1 MSLVFF
7 WVFLGVMALG
17 VPIVF
22 ALAFGPLVGFIAD
35 DKLVFLTVLPQRLFV
50 GINVYPLLAI
60 PLFILAGEL
69 MNVGGIT
76 QRLVDFSQKLVGH
89 LRGGLGHV
97 TIVSATIFSGISG
110 SAVADASALGSILIP
125 GMHKEG
131 YSKRY
136 AAAITAAATVL
147 GPIIPPS
154 IIMVIYAYIMQL
166 NVAALFAAGCIP
178 GLIIGIG
185 LMIANWAIAK
195 KRNYPVAER
204 RASIGE
210 IGHAFK
216 GAFWAII
223 APFLILG
230 GILGG
235 VFTPTE
241 AAAAAVMYAFLVS
254 IFITRELPA
263 KELPNILY
271 RTAVISSALLLVVG
285 TAMIFSWLASLSGF
299 TNRLAET
306 LFAFSK
312 DPYVLLFI
320 INILLF
326 VAGMFLDAGPA
337 ILILGPILA
346 PTLASLGIEPLH
358 FAIVMCVNLS
368 LGLATPPMGLLLF
381 VVSSISRVPVMEIA
395 REMFPFYVVHVAVI
409 FLITYVPEVALW
421 LPRVLGFL

>member
-1 MSLVFF
+1 MSLVFL
-7 WVFLGVMALG
+7 WVFLGVMAIG
-17 VPIVF
+17 VPVVF
-22 ALAFGPLVGFIAD
+22 ALAFGPLVGFLAD
-35 DKLVFLTVLPQRLFV
+35 GRQSFLLVVPQRLFV

-110 SAVADASALGSILIP
+110 SAVADASALGKILIP
-125 GMHKEG
+125 AMAKEG
-131 YSKRY
+131 YHARY
-136 AAAITAAATVL
+136 AAAVTAAATVL

-166 NVAALFAAGCIP
+166 NVAALFAAGCMP
-178 GLIIGIG
+178 GLLIGIG
-185 LMIANWAIAK
+185 LMLANRWIAT
-195 KRNYPVAER
+195 KRNYPVAEK
-204 RASIGE
+204 RAGLAEVATS
-210 IGHAFK
+210 FR

-235 VFTPTE
+235 IFTPTE
-241 AAAAAVMYAFLVS
+241 AAAAAVLYAAVVS
-254 IFITRELPA
+254 IFITRELPLR
-263 KELPNILY
+263 EIPNILY

-285 TAMIFSWLASLSGF
+285 TAMIFSWVASLSGF
-299 TNRLAET
+299 TAKLGAF
-306 LFAFSK
+306 LFALTK
-312 DPYVLLFI
+312 DPYLLLFI
-320 INILLF
+320 INLLLF
-326 VAGMFLDAGPA
+326 IAGMFLDAGPA

-346 PTLASLGIEPLH
+346 PTLAQLGVDPLH

-381 VVSSISRVPVMEIA
+381 VVSAMSRVPVMQIT
-395 REMFPFYVVHVAVI
+395 REMWPFYVVHVAVI
-409 FLITYVPEVALW
+409 FLITYVPAVALW
-421 LPRVLGFL
+421 LPRTLGW

>member
-1 MSLVFF
+1 VSLVFL
-7 WVFLGVMALG
+7 WVFFATMAIG

-22 ALAFGPLVGFIAD
+22 ALAFGPVVGF
-35 DKLVFLTVLPQRLFV
+35 LVDGRSAFLTVVAQRLFV

-60 PLFILAGEL
+60 PLFILAGEI

-110 SAVADASALGSILIP
+110 SAVADASALGRILIP
-125 GMHKEG
+125 SMVKEG
-131 YSKRY
+131 YPRGY
-136 AAAITAAATVL
+136 AAAVTAAAAVL

-154 IIMVIYAYIMQL
+154 IIMVIYAYIMQI
-166 NVAALFAAGCIP
+166 NVAALFAAGCVP
-178 GLIIGIG
+178 GLTIGVG
-185 LMIANWAIAK
+185 LMLVNHLVAT
-195 KRNYPVAER
+195 KRRYRVADR
-204 RASIGE
+204 RATFREVAHS
-210 IGHAFK
+210 FT
-216 GAFWAII
+216 GAFWALV

-241 AAAAAVMYAFLVS
+241 AAAAAVLYATIVSVLV
-254 IFITRELPA
+254 TRELPLR
-263 KELPNILY
+263 EIPDVLY
-271 RTAVISSALLLVVG
+271 RTAVISAALLLVVG
-285 TAMIFSWLASLSGF
+285 TAMIFSWVASLSGVTVKLGAF
-299 TNRLAET
+299 
-306 LFAFSK
+306 LFSITSN
-312 DPYVLLFI
+312 PYLLLFL

-326 VAGMFLDAGPA
+326 IAGMFLDAGPA

-346 PTLASLGIEPLH
+346 PTLAQLGVDPLH

-381 VVSSISRVPVMEIA
+381 VSSAMSRATVLEIA
-395 REMFPFYVVHVAVI
+395 REMWPFYLVYVVVI

-421 LPRVLGFL
+421 LPRVLGF

>member
-1 MSLVFF
+1 MSLIFL

-17 VPIVF
+17 VPVVF
-22 ALAFGPLVGFIAD
+22 ALAVGPLVGFLAD
-35 DKLVFLTVLPQRLFV
+35 GRASFLLVMPQRLFV

-76 QRLVDFSQKLVGH
+76 QRLVDFSQRLVGH

-97 TIVSATIFSGISG
+97 VIVSATIFSGISG
-110 SAVADASALGSILIP
+110 SAVADASAIGKLLIP
-125 GMHKEG
+125 AMVRQG
-131 YSKRY
+131 YHASY
-136 AAAITAAATVL
+136 AAAVTAAATVL

-166 NVAALFAAGCIP
+166 NVAALFAAGCMP
-178 GLIIGIG
+178 GLLIG
-185 LMIANWAIAK
+185 LGLMLANRQIAH
-195 KRNYPVAER
+195 RRGYPVAER
-204 RASIGE
+204 RATLAETAS
-210 IGHAFK
+210 AFR

-223 APFLILG
+223 APFIILG

-241 AAAAAVMYAFLVS
+241 AAAAAVLYAAIISLFV
-254 IFITRELPA
+254 TRELPL
-263 KELPNILY
+263 KELPAILY

-285 TAMIFSWLASLSGF
+285 TAMIFSWVASLSGF
-299 TNRLAET
+299 TGT
-306 LFAFSK
+306 LGRFLFSLTE
-312 DPYVLLFI
+312 DPYLLLFI

-326 VAGMFLDAGPA
+326 IAGMFLDAGPA

-346 PTLASLGIEPLH
+346 PTLAQLGVDPLH

-381 VVSSISRVPVMEIA
+381 VVSAMSRVPVLRIA
-395 REMFPFYVVHVAVI
+395 RELLPFYIVHIAVI
-409 FLITYVPEVALW
+409 FLITYVPATALW
-421 LPRVLGFL
+421 LPRVLGF

>member
-1 MSLVFF
+1 MSLVFL
-7 WVFLGVMALG
+7 WVFLAAMAIG

-22 ALAFGPLVGFIAD
+22 ALAFGPLVGF
-35 DKLVFLTVLPQRLFV
+35 LVDGRSAFLTVLAQRLFV

-60 PLFILAGEL
+60 PLFVLAGEI

-110 SAVADASALGSILIP
+110 SAVADASALGKILIP
-125 GMHKEG
+125 SMAKEG
-131 YSKRY
+131 YGRAY
-136 AAAITAAATVL
+136 AAAVTAAATVL

-154 IIMVIYAYIMQL
+154 IIMVIYAYIMQI

-185 LMIANWAIAK
+185 LMIVNQWVAK
-195 KRNYPVAER
+195 HRNYPVSER
-204 RASIGE
+204 RAPLVEVARS
-210 IGHAFK
+210 FR
-216 GAFWAII
+216 GAFWALM

-230 GILGG
+230 GILAGI
-235 VFTPTE
+235 FTPTE
-241 AAAAAVMYAFLVS
+241 AAAAAVLYAAIISLLV
-254 IFITRELPA
+254 TRELPMR
-263 KELPNILY
+263 EVPNILY

-285 TAMIFSWLASLSGF
+285 TAMIFSWVASLSGV
-299 TNRLAET
+299 TGRLGT
-306 LFAFSK
+306 FLFAIT
-312 DPYVLLFI
+312 DNPYLLLFI
-320 INILLF
+320 VNILLF
-326 VAGMFLDAGPA
+326 IAGMFLDAGPA

-346 PTLASLGIEPLH
+346 PTLAQLGVEPLH

-381 VVSSISRVPVMEIA
+381 VVSAMSKVAVLEIA
-395 REMFPFYVVHVAVI
+395 REMLPFYAVHVAVI
-409 FLITYVPEVALW
+409 FLITYVPQVALW
-421 LPRVLGFL
+421 LPAVLGF

>member
-1 MSLVFF
+1 MSLIFL
-7 WVFLGVMALG
+7 WVFLGVMAIG
-17 VPIVF
+17 VPVVF
-22 ALAFGPLVGFIAD
+22 ALAFGPLVGL
-35 DKLVFLTVLPQRLFV
+35 LVDGRQSFLVVVPQRLFV

-89 LRGGLGHV
+89 MRGGLGHV

-110 SAVADASALGSILIP
+110 SAVADASALGKILIP
-125 GMHKEG
+125 AMAREG
-131 YSKRY
+131 YHARY
-136 AAAITAAATVL
+136 AAAVTAAATVL

-154 IIMVIYAYIMQL
+154 IIMVIYAYIMQI

-178 GLIIGIG
+178 GLLIGIG
-185 LMIANWAIAK
+185 LMIANRWIAT
-195 KRNYPVAER
+195 KRNYPVTAK
-204 RASIGE
+204 RASLSE
-210 IGHAFK
+210 IASSFR

-241 AAAAAVMYAFLVS
+241 AAAAAVLYAALVS
-254 IFITRELPA
+254 LFITRELPLR
-263 KELPNILY
+263 ELPNIFY
-271 RTAVISSALLLVVG
+271 RTAVVSSALLLVIG
-285 TAMIFSWLASLSGF
+285 TAMIFSWVASLSGF
-299 TNRLAET
+299 TGTLGAF
-306 LFAFSK
+306 LFALTK
-312 DPYVLLFI
+312 DPYLLLFI

-326 VAGMFLDAGPA
+326 IAGMFLDAGPA
-337 ILILGPILA
+337 ILILGPILG
-346 PTLASLGIEPLH
+346 PTLAQLGVDPLH

-381 VVSSISRVPVMEIA
+381 VVSAMSRVPVLQIA
-395 REMFPFYVVHVAVI
+395 REMGPFYAVHVAVI
-409 FLITYVPEVALW
+409 FLITYVPAVALW
-421 LPRVLGFL
+421 LPRALGF